1 MKMIWKSVKG
11 YEDLYEVSDTG
22 LVRSK
27 DRWVNNRGTM
37 EFRKGHIM
45 HPNNCRGYKT
55 VCFCMNGKTNRFRVA
70 RLVAEAFIPNPHNKE
85 QVDHI
90 NTIKTDDRVE
100 NLRWVTRSENM
111 NNPITKT
118 RIAKAKSIGI
128 KAIYSNGETVVYN
141 SILDAAKLIPI
152 NRGTIYDS
160 LKGKQIMNGKIKFEY
175 VAA

>member
-1 MKMIWKSVKG
+1 MIWKSVKG

-37 EFRKGHIM
+37 EFRKGHII

-55 VCFCMNGKTNRFRVA
+55 ILFCVNGKKKRFRVA
-70 RLVAEAFIPNPHNKE
+70 RLVAETFIPNPYNKPE
-85 QVDHI
+85 VDHI
-90 NTIKTDDRVE
+90 NTIRTDDRVE

-118 RIAKAKSIGI
+118 RISKRKGIGI
-128 KAIYSNGETVVYN
+128 KAIYSNGDTVVYE
-141 SILDAAKLIPI
+141 SILDAAKLIPM
-152 NRGTIYDS
+152 NRETIYRS
-160 LKGKQIMNGKIKFEY
+160 LNGKIIMDDKIRFEY

>member
-1 MKMIWKSVKG
+1 MIWKSVKG
-11 YEDLYEVSDTG
+11 FEDLYEVSDTG

-27 DRWVNNRGTM
+27 DRWVNNKGTM
-37 EFRKGHIM
+37 ELRKGHLL
-45 HPNNCRGYKT
+45 HPNNCRGYRT
-55 VCFCMNGKTNRFRVA
+55 ICFCINGKTKRFRVA
-70 RLVAEAFIPNPHNKE
+70 RLVAETFIPNPYNKE

-118 RIAKAKSIGI
+118 KLSKTKGVGV
-128 KAIYSNGETVVYN
+128 KAIYSNGDSVVYD
-141 SILDAAKLIPI
+141 SILDAAKLIPM
-152 NRGTIYDS
+152 NRETIYRS
-160 LKGKQIMNGKIKFEY
+160 LKGKIIMNNKIRFEY

>member
-1 MKMIWKSVKG
+1 MIWKNVKG

-27 DRWVNNRGTM
+27 DRWINNNGTM

-45 HPNNCRGYKT
+45 HPNNCRGYRT
-55 VCFCMNGKTNRFRVA
+55 VCFCVNGKTKRFRVA
-70 RLVAEAFIPNPHNKE
+70 RLVAEAFIPNPYNKE

-90 NTIKTDDRVE
+90 NTIRTDDRVE

-118 RIAKAKSIGI
+118 KLSKTKGIGV
-128 KAIYSNGETVVYN
+128 KAIYSNGDTIIYD

-152 NRGTIYDS
+152 NRETIYRS
-160 LKGKQIMNGKIKFEY
+160 LKGKIIMDDKIRFEY